1 MPEDFRPIDD
11 WPTRVAQ
18 YAGLACLLEATAP
31 KPGNVHRGADF
42 EGLTYLDFAGSA
54 PTIGPAIAQAAAVG
68 RLGECVY
75 SAIDATHRIVGTN
88 TNLGTVLLLVPLA
101 MVPRSGALG
110 EPAFAR
116 FSRDLTL
123 RTPDGCT
130 RPFDWRIQ
138 AAWAPSRR
146 RTYTAR
152 RPTIR
157 CTRCG
162 WPPIETSSRG
172 NMPMDLPR
180 CSTRSCRRSQREC
193 GTPGRLP
200 MRSSLPT
207 YVCSA
212 SIPTA

>member
-42 EGLTYLDFAGSA
+42 EGLTYLDFAASTL
-54 PTIGPAIAQAAAVG
+54 TIGPAIAQAAAVG

-110 EPAFAR
+110 SGIRAVLAR
-116 FSRDLTL
+116 LDAEDARRVYEAIRLANPGGMGTVEEADIHGPPPDDLLHAMRLAADRDLIA
-123 RTPDGCT
+123 RQYANGFAEV
-130 RPFDWRIQ
+130 FDTVVP
-138 AAWAPSRR
+138 A
-146 RTYTAR
+146 
-152 RPTIR
+152 
-157 CTRCG
+157 
-162 WPPIETSSRG
+162 
-172 NMPMDLPR
+172 
-180 CSTRSCRRSQREC
+180 SQREC

-207 YVCSA
+207 CVCSA